1 MGTAEKVLAPK
12 YRVPP
17 AALRVA
23 SLMLPVIAIIFTLI
37 YVFHLTPF
45 GWAILDFAYLC
56 LLIALLLPLIFIW
69 TPIAKGV
76 DKNKVPWYDIL
87 LSCLAFGIPLYFFF
101 IAYEIVSD
109 WGVIAP
115 VKAIVLSVILWAIL
129 IEAARRSVNILFAGI
144 VLFFSVYPLFSFVM
158 PGPLW
163 APVTSNFTELAA
175 YHILGLNSLM
185 GIVMQVFGRLLL
197 GFFIFAVAIQLAG
210 AGQFFSAIA
219 IILLGKTRAG
229 HAKTAILGSGF
240 LGSVTG
246 SSLANVMTTGAFTI
260 PAMKRSGLPPH
271 LAAAVEACASTGGAL
286 MPPIMGTVAFL
297 MAEFLEISYAEV
309 CKAAIVP
316 SVLYY
321 LVLFVQI
328 DLYAGR
334 VRLPAHE
341 DGTDP
346 ATTSSKIWPLF
357 VDYLHIILSVFVLI
371 YMLFWMRL
379 EAYAPWIATA
389 VLFALAMLRKKT
401 RLSARQF
408 LYFFENSGRVLGDLI
423 GVLAPL
429 GFIIGSF
436 TLTGIAYSLPYEIV
450 KLAHG
455 NLYVLLAVGALASF
469 ILGMGVSI
477 AACYIFLAIVL
488 APGLVQGGI
497 DPVAAHLFVLYCGLW
512 SFITPPVA
520 LAAFTA
526 AGIAGADS
534 MRTGLTAMRLGMA
547 KYLLP
552 FFFVISP
559 AMILRESTLLE
570 ALRVVG
576 PCALGL
582 ILMSIALEGYAWGI
596 GKISIPTRVLTF
608 FSGFLIAY
616 PELWSNIVGIIIGA
630 VMFGGL
636 LVKRKVKH

>member
-1 MGTAEKVLAPK
+1 MGTTERVLAPK
-12 YRVPP
+12 YRIPQ
-17 AALRVA
+17 AKLRVA
-23 SLMLPVIAIIFTLI
+23 TMMLPVTALIFTLI

-101 IAYEIVSD
+101 TAYEIVSE
-109 WGVIAP
+109 WGVIVP
-115 VKAIVLSVILWAIL
+115 TKAIVLSVILWAVI
-129 IEAARRSVNILFAGI
+129 IEAARRSVNILFAGV
-144 VLFFSVYPLFSFVM
+144 VLFFSLYPLFSFLM

-163 APVTSNFTELAA
+163 APVTSSFTELAA
-175 YHILGLNSLM
+175 YHIVGLNSLM
-185 GIVMQVFGRLLL
+185 GIVMQVFGRLLF
-197 GFFIFAVAIQLAG
+197 GFFIFAVAIQMAG
-210 AGQFFSAIA
+210 AGKFFSDVAM
-219 IILLGKTRAG
+219 ILLGKTRAG

-260 PAMKRSGLPPH
+260 PAMKKAGLPPH
-271 LAAAVEACASTGGAL
+271 LAAAIEACASTGGAL

-321 LVLFVQI
+321 MVLFVQI

-334 VRLPAHE
+334 VSLQAGE
-341 DGTDP
+341 DSKDP
-346 ATTSSKIWPLF
+346 MITFSKIWSLF
-357 VDYLHIILSVFVLI
+357 FDYFHIILSVFILI
-371 YMLFWMRL
+371 YMLFWLRL

-389 VLFALAMLRKKT
+389 VLFALAMLREKT
-401 RLSARQF
+401 RLSIRQF
-408 LYFFENSGRVLGDLI
+408 FTFFENSGRVLGDLV

-455 NLYVLLAVGALASF
+455 NLYILLAVGAFASF
-469 ILGMGVSI
+469 ILGMGVSV

-534 MRTGLTAMRLGMA
+534 MRTGFTAMRLGMA

-559 AMILRESTLLE
+559 AMIFRGSTLSETLM
-570 ALRVVG
+570 VVG

-582 ILMSIALEGYAWGI
+582 IFMSIALEGYAWGI
-596 GKISIPTRVLTF
+596 GKIDIFTRFLIF
-608 FSGFLIAY
+608 FSGILIAY
-616 PELWSNIVGIIIGA
+616 PQLWSSIVGISIGV

-636 LVKRKVKH
+636 LLKRKLEH